1 LAIFYYSE
9 QKIGEKMDTK
19 NIIQNALSLT
29 PAERLF
35 IIETLSKS
43 LSEPDK
49 DIDNYWK
56 EEVEK
61 RYEQF
66 ISGKIKTVLYEDII
80 KK

>member
-1 LAIFYYSE
+1 
-9 QKIGEKMDTK
+9 MDSK
-19 NIIQNALSLT
+19 SIIQNALNLS

-49 DIDNYWK
+49 DIDKYWK

-66 ISGKIKTVLYEDII
+66 INGKIKTIPYDSF

>member
-1 LAIFYYSE
+1 
-9 QKIGEKMDTK
+9 MDTK

-49 DIDNYWK
+49 EIDNFWK
-56 EEVEK
+56 EEVER
-61 RYEQF
+61 RYELF
-66 ISGKIKTVLYEDII
+66 IKGQIKTIPYENMI
-80 KK
+80 KRS

>member
-1 LAIFYYSE
+1 
-9 QKIGEKMDTK
+9 MDTK
-19 NIIQNALSLT
+19 KIIQNALSLS
-29 PAERLF
+29 PAERLL

-66 ISGKIKTVLYEDII
+66 IIGKIKSIPYEDI
-80 KK
+80 KKK

>member
-1 LAIFYYSE
+1 
-9 QKIGEKMDTK
+9 MDTK

-49 DIDNYWK
+49 DIDKYWR
-56 EEVEK
+56 EEVER
-61 RYEQF
+61 RYEEF
-66 ISGKIKTVLYEDII
+66 VKGKIKTIPYEDII

>member
-1 LAIFYYSE
+1 
-9 QKIGEKMDTK
+9 MDTK
-19 NIIQNALSLT
+19 NLIQNALSLT
-29 PAERLF
+29 PAERIF

-49 DIDNYWK
+49 DIDKYWK
-56 EEVEK
+56 EEVER

-66 ISGKIKTVLYEDII
+66 ISGKIKTIPYEDII

>member
-1 LAIFYYSE
+1 
-9 QKIGEKMDTK
+9 MDTK
-19 NIIQNALSLT
+19 NIIQNALGLT

-56 EEVEK
+56 EEVER
-61 RYEQF
+61 RYEEF
-66 ISGKIKTVLYEDII
+66 VNGKIKTIPYKYTSEQ
-80 KK
+80 KT

>member
-1 LAIFYYSE
+1 
-9 QKIGEKMDTK
+9 MDTK

>member
-1 LAIFYYSE
+1 
-9 QKIGEKMDTK
+9 MDTK

-29 PAERLF
+29 PAERLL

-49 DIDNYWK
+49 DIDKYWK
-56 EEVEK
+56 EEVER

-66 ISGKIKTVLYEDII
+66 VNGKIKAIPYEDII

>member
-1 LAIFYYSE
+1 
-9 QKIGEKMDTK
+9 MDTK

-29 PAERLF
+29 PAERLL

-49 DIDNYWK
+49 EIDNYWK

-61 RYEQF
+61 RYDMF
-66 ISGKIKTVLYEDII
+66 VKGKIKTIPYEDIL

>member
-1 LAIFYYSE
+1 
-9 QKIGEKMDTK
+9 MDTK

-49 DIDNYWK
+49 DIDKYWK
-56 EEVEK
+56 EEVES

-66 ISGKIKTVLYEDII
+66 VKGKIKTIPYEDII

>member
-1 LAIFYYSE
+1 
-9 QKIGEKMDTK
+9 MDSK
-19 NIIQNALSLT
+19 NIIQNALNLS

-49 DIDNYWK
+49 DIDKYWK
-56 EEVEK
+56 EEVEE
-61 RYEQF
+61 RYEAF
-66 ISGKIKTVLYEDII
+66 LNGKIKTIPYEEKL

>member
-1 LAIFYYSE
+1 
-9 QKIGEKMDTK
+9 MDIK

-49 DIDNYWK
+49 DIDKYWK
-56 EEVEK
+56 EEVES

-66 ISGKIKTVLYEDII
+66 VNGKIKTVPYEDII

>member
-1 LAIFYYSE
+1 
-9 QKIGEKMDTK
+9 MDSK
-19 NIIQNALSLT
+19 NIIQSALSLS

-35 IIETLSKS
+35 IIEELSKS

-49 DIDNYWK
+49 DIEKYWK

-61 RYEQF
+61 RYEAF
-66 ISGKIKTVLYEDII
+66 ISGKIRSIPYEEIL

>member
-1 LAIFYYSE
+1 
-9 QKIGEKMDTK
+9 MDTK

-49 DIDNYWK
+49 DIENYWK

-66 ISGKIKTVLYEDII
+66 ISGKIKTVPYEDII

>member
-1 LAIFYYSE
+1 
-9 QKIGEKMDTK
+9 MDTK
-19 NIIQNALSLT
+19 NIIQNALSLS

-49 DIDNYWK
+49 DIDKYWQ
-56 EEVEK
+56 EEVEM

-66 ISGKIKTVLYEDII
+66 ISGKIKSIPYDNI

>member
-1 LAIFYYSE
+1 
-9 QKIGEKMDTK
+9 MDTK

-49 DIDNYWK
+49 EIDNFWK
-56 EEVEK
+56 EEVER
-61 RYEQF
+61 RYELF
-66 ISGKIKTVLYEDII
+66 IKGQIKTIPYEDII

>member
-1 LAIFYYSE
+1 
-9 QKIGEKMDTK
+9 MDTK
-19 NIIQNALSLT
+19 KIIQNALSLS
-29 PAERLF
+29 PAERLL

-66 ISGKIKTVLYEDII
+66 IIGKIKSIPYEDI
-80 KK
+80 KKNEGRIS

>member
-1 LAIFYYSE
+1 
-9 QKIGEKMDTK
+9 MDTK

-29 PAERLF
+29 PAERLL

-49 DIDNYWK
+49 EIDTYWK
-56 EEVEK
+56 EEVER

-66 ISGKIKTVLYEDII
+66 VNGKIKTIPYEDII

>member
-1 LAIFYYSE
+1 
-9 QKIGEKMDTK
+9 MDTK

-49 DIDNYWK
+49 DIDKYWK
-56 EEVEK
+56 EEVEN
-61 RYEQF
+61 RYDLF
-66 ISGKIKTVLYEDII
+66 IKGKIKTIPYEEVI